1 MIALQTLRRLF
12 LGSTVLLLQLPNLA
26 QAETP
31 IAALP
36 VVKPAISCAALTR
49 VDLQA
54 IGGKGSQVVSAS
66 ETTSNGVTACE
77 VQGTLAP
84 SIGFKVMLPTH
95 TWTQR
100 YLQVGCGGLCG
111 RISLQVGAAEGCAPL
126 N

>member
-66 ETTSNGVTACE
+66 ETTSKNTEDSSPASRMMVNRSR
-77 VQGTLAP
+77 TLM
-84 SIGFKVMLPTH
+84 V
-95 TWTQR
+95 R
-100 YLQVGCGGLCG
+100 
-111 RISLQVGAAEGCAPL
+111 
-126 N
+126 